1 MSDEAKLLS
10 CPFCGGKTQIIRFH
24 ESWRV
29 ECTKC
34 NAQMGYRNPAYS
46 AVKGQLHFEKKEDC
60 IKTWNRRAENLA
72 GIGDDTVGDLQKH
85 TSDILE

>member
-1 MSDEAKLLS
+1 
-10 CPFCGGKTQIIRFH
+10 
-24 ESWRV
+24 
-29 ECTKC
+29 
-34 NAQMGYRNPAYS
+34 MGYRNPAYS